1 MLKTSIIRL
10 DSLRPRNIIEARLVR
25 DIAYCIVLSSL
36 SEAADSV
43 KEDLLLSINYDML
56 KQPDVFDYKVGR
68 NEDEEM
74 RRVKSMLFKEMKDM
88 LSHYSMLVD
97 LTRDHYFNVNF
108 AMVSTNTIS
117 VTYEVLELTHS

>member
-25 DIAYCIVLSSL
+25 DIAFCIVVSSL
-36 SEAADSV
+36 SEAADFV
-43 KEDLLLSINYDML
+43 KEGLLLSINYDML
-56 KQPDVFDYKVGR
+56 KQPDVFDYKIGR

-88 LSHYSMLVD
+88 LSHYSMVVD

-117 VTYEVLELTHS
+117 VTYEVLELTHN